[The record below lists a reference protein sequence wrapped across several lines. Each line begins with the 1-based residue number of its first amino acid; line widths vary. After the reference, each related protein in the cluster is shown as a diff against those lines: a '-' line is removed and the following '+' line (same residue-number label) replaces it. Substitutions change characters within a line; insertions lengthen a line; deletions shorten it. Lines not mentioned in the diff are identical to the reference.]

1 MEKGYGWQ
9 MEGIGKDLVRKAF
22 ELGSPSSAE
31 VLVEVA
37 GCGVCHTDLGYYF
50 EGVRPNHPL
59 PLILGHEI
67 SGHVVQA
74 GVGAEKWL
82 EKMVGTIWNTF
93 WKIHFLVKNVRKNS

>member
-37 GCGVCHTDLGYYF
+37 GCGF
-50 EGVRPNHPL
+50 AIR
-59 PLILGHEI
+59 ILAI
-67 SGHVVQA
+67 IL
-74 GVGAEKWL
+74 K
-82 EKMVGTIWNTF
+82 GTSEPSAAF
-93 WKIHFLVKNVRKNS
+93 DPRA